1 MRTVDVAVCTI
12 SVFNGDRKTFKTR
25 LWNSCFSCRV
35 REKQR
40 NRETEAKRERDW
52 FRSSWSISQPQIIFI
67 FLISFYLSIFL
78 YFSLSFLSSIFFFV
92 FFGGSFYFIWFF
104 LYEVL
109 NSVVSCLSW
118 RSIPA
123 SNCHR
128 SLIDSIISLSVV
140 LFSGSC
146 ARVLGRVG
154 LLIPYLRFGAL
165 FWQFAHFRA
174 HKLHVARVGDD
185 SIALPV
191 LRSTRHLAGCRT
203 VALACS
209 LKKKN
214 YLYKYS
220 LFVWC
225 LLDSF
230 SVLTRLSW
238 LLLLDNNKI

>member
-1 MRTVDVAVCTI
+1 MKQLFQLSRSGET
-12 SVFNGDRKTFKTR
+12 
-25 LWNSCFSCRV
+25 
-35 REKQR
+35 EKQR
-40 NRETEAKRERDW
+40 NRGEKGTRLVSLQLVNFPATNH
-52 FRSSWSISQPQIIFI
+52 FHFLNFI
-67 FLISFYLSIFL
+67 LFI
-78 YFSLSFLSSIFFFV
+78 YFSLFFFVFSLFYFFFFV

-209 LKKKN
+209 LKKKIICIN
-214 YLYKYS
+214 IL
-220 LFVWC
+220 C
-225 LLDSF
+225 LSDACWI
-230 SVLTRLSW
+230 RLAF
-238 LLLLDNNKI
+238 